1 MYLGLILVSG
11 TELSGTRPGTAIFDP
26 NRGFAFSTD
35 STLIYTLDYIIRSR
49 ADARPTRAAGPATNA
64 TTVAPPAPARSRWLK
79 GHHGRNEQ
87 RHVGEL
93 KSTLHDPNTSTAERD
108 QAKAELNAM
117 GRGREAHVPMSVRV
131 KSMFRSNKNGS
142 SREHPACPKFC
153 YRLPL
158 LGPMARRKKNRT
170 HLKGGVV
177 ADGSASVD
185 KSGSPK
191 SFVVKHGQVGPAL
204 SQLVR
209 DLRKV
214 MEPNTA
220 SRLRERKRNKLKD
233 YLVIAP
239 TLGVTH
245 IIALT
250 LTPIAPSLRIVK
262 LSAGPTLS
270 FRIESYSLAKDLLGA
285 SRHARSIGM
294 EYLSPPLLVLASFPP
309 PGPGTPPHLS
319 LIQKFFQA
327 LFPPLSPHTVSLSSA
342 RRVILISYNSES
354 GTISI
359 RHYLIGVRA
368 LGVSRHIRKLVDG
381 KAAASHKVLD
391 LGKENDLADYVLR
404 APGETGPDGYESASS
419 AASDVDGEGGA
430 AEVHL
435 AGDYVGRNNRAGS
448 KRAVKLT
455 EIGPRLELRLVKI
468 TEGVPGKQG
477 AVLYHEFVKKT
488 AAETSALKKAAAARA
503 KLKKERKEEQARN
516 VERKKAEKERQSSKG
531 KGRQGDGQGS
541 GDEEVMDEYSDG
553 SEHMDEEE
561 QEEEEAES
569 LDEMP
574 SEDEWDEDEDVSE
587 GSDEDEGV
595 DSSEDEAAPEPPRP
609 TKRFRGKATPQPQDP
624 FSKFATRSPV
634 ALVIRVPLGSF
645 CDIQTIAVSV
655 GTITTHL
662 WTISLATVTYL
673 SLAHPLGSII
683 PRIESVWFGIGLWIY
698 ALAIGLSVGIWK
710 LSGATY
716 IGGYCDFGGE
726 AWKYNEL
733 VNLIPRLFVLITIA
747 SVYAQLHVLLRCRQ
761 RGVKDVL
768 QAKPEEYWRDLDQ
781 PLAHEGT
788 GIQSVK
794 HSYQGSTLDQ
804 NALEMW
810 ESGPTVCE
818 TRAVDGSS
826 SLITESV
833 ADFISRKARTL
844 ILLFPLSLGTQCG
857 TALCSTLDILLA
869 RCPGCINV
877 WVGRCKAKA
886 NRPKIRRTHGYHIA
900 ALNQISD
907 VLTCK
912 VSSDP
917 KATSEGWLSL
927 CVPMDDAQFGVVTAA
942 FTIGGFAGSLCADRF
957 LNKGRKHAVSWH
969 ASLLV
974 VGTTLMS
981 LANSIAVLVLGRL
994 VIGFACGIGICTVPI
1009 YLAEVSPPAIQGRIG
1024 VLNQLGIVFGIFGTS
1039 VLGLYLATPST
1050 WRWVIFASAIV
1061 SAAQLVWSLF
1071 VVESP
1076 SWLRAQGRTEEATH
1090 VAARLWDVTKVAD
1103 QDEGEALLRS
1113 EVEAHV
1119 PDQAGE
1125 ESDRPAINVPTL
1137 LASSDLHGPMAIVLV
1152 AMLVQQAS
1160 GINAVIYYSNNIL
1173 SRVVPREAAAYTSLG
1188 ITVLNAIMTFPAI
1201 FLVDVRRLGR
1211 KRLFMASMMG
1221 AIVSSAA
1228 LGIAL
1233 DNGITA
1239 LSSVAVLGFIASFAI
1254 GLGPVPY
1261 LMISELTPYYVRL
1274 WSLLWPIPLTFIC
1287 QGCICHVFACHGCE
1301 LKTVFWPGSPP
1312 LCASSPYE
1320 TSGWPYTIV
1329 CPELPSHSSARNEL
1343 RYWGVYLRVGY
1354 HANLGTERLTAL
1366 VSSAAL
1372 TPKPTIWH
1380 HLIMLIKSSRP
1391 PGWTFGPILY
1401 GIGAIHS
1408 QMIPKTVSGL
1418 AICLSQIATL
1428 SFPLCI
1434 VVFGVNDVYDYET
1447 DIRNPR
1453 KSATSLEGTILPPSH
1468 HDFVY
1473 RSAITASIITIAA
1486 SVLPYTFGPTSLPS
1500 NGTIQTYAP
1509 VLTTTILVALGWM
1522 YSAPPARFKE
1532 IPIIDSISNGL
1543 IVFLSW
1549 FLGYVSC
1556 RVLAGDR
1563 GIGWK
1568 MADVP
1573 SKGYVLGLVTAS
1585 VHALGAAA
1593 DIDADLAAGQR
1604 TIGTVL
1610 GSRGCATLGVVW
1622 PGTSHRATR
1631 INFRRVPHWRVGS
1644 NAICMRSSNALVGSS
1659 GLQGNCILDRR
1670 DVSPLV
1676 WSKAG

>member
-1 MYLGLILVSG
+1 M
-11 TELSGTRPGTAIFDP
+11 A
-26 NRGFAFSTD
+26 
-35 STLIYTLDYIIRSR
+35 
-49 ADARPTRAAGPATNA
+49 
-64 TTVAPPAPARSRWLK
+64 
-79 GHHGRNEQ
+79 EQ
-87 RHVGEL
+87 
-93 KSTLHDPNTSTAERD
+93 T
-108 QAKAELNAM
+108 
-117 GRGREAHVPMSVRV
+117 
-131 KSMFRSNKNGS
+131 
-142 SREHPACPKFC
+142 
-153 YRLPL
+153 
-158 LGPMARRKKNRT
+158 
-170 HLKGGVV
+170 
-177 ADGSASVD
+177 
-185 KSGSPK
+185 
-191 SFVVKHGQVGPAL
+191 
-204 SQLVR
+204 
-209 DLRKV
+209 
-214 MEPNTA
+214 
-220 SRLRERKRNKLKD
+220 
-233 YLVIAP
+233 
-239 TLGVTH
+239 
-245 IIALT
+245 
-250 LTPIAPSLRIVK
+250 
-262 LSAGPTLS
+262 
-270 FRIESYSLAKDLLGA
+270 
-285 SRHARSIGM
+285 
-294 EYLSPPLLVLASFPP
+294 
-309 PGPGTPPHLS
+309 
-319 LIQKFFQA
+319 
-327 LFPPLSPHTVSLSSA
+327 PHTVM
-342 RRVILISYNSES
+342 E
-354 GTISI
+354 
-359 RHYLIGVRA
+359 
-368 LGVSRHIRKLVDG
+368 
-381 KAAASHKVLD
+381 
-391 LGKENDLADYVLR
+391 
-404 APGETGPDGYESASS
+404 
-419 AASDVDGEGGA
+419 
-430 AEVHL
+430 
-435 AGDYVGRNNRAGS
+435 
-448 KRAVKLT
+448 
-455 EIGPRLELRLVKI
+455 
-468 TEGVPGKQG
+468 
-477 AVLYHEFVKKT
+477 
-488 AAETSALKKAAAARA
+488 
-503 KLKKERKEEQARN
+503 
-516 VERKKAEKERQSSKG
+516 
-531 KGRQGDGQGS
+531 
-541 GDEEVMDEYSDG
+541 
-553 SEHMDEEE
+553 
-561 QEEEEAES
+561 
-569 LDEMP
+569 
-574 SEDEWDEDEDVSE
+574 
-587 GSDEDEGV
+587 
-595 DSSEDEAAPEPPRP
+595 
-609 TKRFRGKATPQPQDP
+609 PQPQDP

-634 ALVIRVPLGSF
+634 ALVIRGISVTFISFSTIMVTWVIFIILRNSTSLKVQARSSVYFPIRERMLLGLFISHFWTSTTLLVSHLVSLAHPFQVPLGSF

-844 ILLFPLSLGTQCG
+844 ILLFPLSYTILVIMSLSKLIYDATSSEPSV
-857 TALCSTLDILLA
+857 ALHSVARWTFFLQGALDALTYGRLSNALSLSRRSLRPHHTMTRPSSDAISSTSYLPFA
-869 RCPGCINV
+869 V
-877 WVGRCKAKA
+877 AWVAVCAFQ
-886 NRPKIRRTHGYHIA
+886 HGYHIA

-1201 FLVDVRRLGR
+1201 FLVDRLGR

-1261 LMISELTPYYVRL
+1261 LMISELTPYYAVSAMSSL
-1274 WSLLWPIPLTFIC
+1274 AMAVNWSTNFLIGVAFLPL
-1287 QGCICHVFACHGCE
+1287 
-1301 LKTVFWPGSPP
+1301 
-1312 LCASSPYE
+1312 
-1320 TSGWPYTIV
+1320 
-1329 CPELPSHSSARNEL
+1329 RN
-1343 RYWGVYLRVGY
+1343 
-1354 HANLGTERLTAL
+1354 
-1366 VSSAAL
+1366 
-1372 TPKPTIWH
+1372 
-1380 HLIMLIKSSRP
+1380 
-1391 PGWTFGPILY
+1391 F
-1401 GIGAIHS
+1401 
-1408 QMIPKTVSGL
+1408 L
-1418 AICLSQIATL
+1418 AKL
-1428 SFPLCI
+1428 SFGDAVPEGSGEGRI
-1434 VVFGVNDVYDYET
+1434 FYVFV
-1447 DIRNPR
+1447 I
-1453 KSATSLEGTILPPSH
+1453 AMIICTS
-1468 HDFVY
+1468 
-1473 RSAITASIITIAA
+1473 
-1486 SVLPYTFGPTSLPS
+1486 
-1500 NGTIQTYAP
+1500 
-1509 VLTTTILVALGWM
+1509 
-1522 YSAPPARFKE
+1522 
-1532 IPIIDSISNGL
+1532 
-1543 IVFLSW
+1543 
-1549 FLGYVSC
+1549 
-1556 RVLAGDR
+1556 
-1563 GIGWK
+1563 
-1568 MADVP
+1568 
-1573 SKGYVLGLVTAS
+1573 
-1585 VHALGAAA
+1585 
-1593 DIDADLAAGQR
+1593 
-1604 TIGTVL
+1604 
-1610 GSRGCATLGVVW
+1610 
-1622 PGTSHRATR
+1622 
-1631 INFRRVPHWRVGS
+1631 
-1644 NAICMRSSNALVGSS
+1644 
-1659 GLQGNCILDRR
+1659 
-1670 DVSPLV
+1670 
-1676 WSKAG
+1676 